1 MRRTIMQ
8 TGIRT
13 AVLASLL
20 GGLWLAAAVGAE
32 ATALGVAAPSAHAAL
47 GGVVPVQAPPGQNVE
62 AGLAQLHR
70 QLGITPAQET
80 AFAAFANVMR
90 ENARRATGSPP
101 PANAD
106 AVYQLQAAI
115 QFGQQEVDGM
125 RRMLPAL
132 QSLYAALTPQQR
144 AVANQVFQRG
154 PGR

>member
-1 MRRTIMQ
+1 MDRTMMQ

-13 AVLASLL
+13 AVLAPGLC
-20 GGLWLAAAVGAE
+20 GLWLAAAAGAD
-32 ATALGVAAPSAHAAL
+32 AAVSVAAPSAHAAI
-47 GGVVPVQAPPGQNVE
+47 GPVVPVQAQPGQNVE
-62 AGLAQLHR
+62 AGIAQLHQ
-70 QLGITPAQET
+70 QLGITPAQEP
-80 AFAAFANVMR
+80 AFAAFVNVMR
-90 ENARRATGSPP
+90 QNARMSNGSPP

-132 QSLYAALTPQQR
+132 QGLYAALSPQQR